1 MIIIIQDRI
10 DLRWAI
16 QAEMDGGTVE
26 ICLARETT
34 ISYLK
39 YYYYYYYYSV
49 YININID
56 RELHWFC
63 DPTYSTRPGHCV
75 WVPYYSRLTHDMI

>member
-1 MIIIIQDRI
+1 MEELLKFAWQ
-10 DLRWAI
+10 
-16 QAEMDGGTVE
+16 
-26 ICLARETT
+26 ETT

-56 RELHWFC
+56 RERYFFFVVQRTAHVQVTVYGCLIIVGL
-63 DPTYSTRPGHCV
+63 P
-75 WVPYYSRLTHDMI
+75 II

>member
-1 MIIIIQDRI
+1 MIIIQYRI
-10 DLRWAI
+10 DLRWDI

-63 DPTYSTRPGHCV
+63 DPTYT
-75 WVPYYSRLTHDMI
+75 SRALCMGALL